1 MKKLLSLTLALAMTL
16 SLAMPVVAEGLPE
29 DTAAQQEVVQ
39 EVADDAPVETPE
51 PTKPTEPTEP
61 AEPTEQPTEAPT
73 AEPVETPTETPAE
86 TAEPVETPT
95 EELPTE
101 NGNAN
106 QYNDSVYDNMGMK
119 WYYTID
125 VNQTC
130 TISHA
135 DKNIEGDIVIPS
147 EIAGCP
153 VTQIAAYA
161 FYNCAKLTGVTIPD
175 TVTVIGDYAF
185 DNCENLQTVVLSK
198 NLESIGALGFGYCTN
213 LASIELPDTLTSLG
227 ERAFAQTALQQVE
240 IPANLTNSDG
250 LAFAWCYQLTNVTF
264 KAGATEVFKSMFLY
278 CKNLADV
285 TLPDTIQRID
295 DSAFTST
302 KIQNID
308 FPEDLNFIGN
318 WAFQKCSELGNVEIP
333 EKVSSIGSYAF
344 SETNI
349 EKIVIPKSVTSLG
362 DRAFDECKNLT
373 DVTLACE
380 SISDR
385 AFYSCSKLK
394 TVTLQTGVKSIGEE
408 AFAFCSVLDSIII
421 PHGVKEVG
429 DYAFEACSMLQTAKI
444 PGTVKQIGVRAFYGC
459 AKLANVTIDNGVQ
472 EIGAY
477 AFSGCSI
484 LDSVLIPDSVK
495 TIGES
500 AFAECQALT
509 NVTLPQE
516 LVVIND
522 RTFYHCLN
530 LSKIKIPSSVTR
542 IGKYAFYYTRKLVSI
557 KLPALETLEESVF
570 SWSGLQ
576 NITIP
581 AGVTTIENNAFQA
594 CRLKTITLPLSL
606 KKIYS
611 FRLLAKDIYYA
622 GSKADKSKI
631 EITGSDTSDSA
642 TWHYNSIGPDRT
654 QKPSA
659 GVKEPVVG
667 TVTAEKGKV
676 SILVRD
682 EEGQPIKGAE
692 LTQPGVDASIRRTDE
707 KGMAS
712 LPYNYGERFYAVASA
727 TGYYNA
733 AVKVDNIIDGEMRA
747 ITMKKFDAN
756 SYVCTSV
763 VITDPVAGTDNTYD
777 VLTPGNPVVIF
788 ADDNSPESR
797 TIIPEFQVADGAEPI
812 AKVVL
817 YQGTEKIGWSKSDW
831 KIETKFKQYCEPGI
845 PLYLVAYDEY
855 DMELLRVPLQISV
868 QPYNVIFPELSFGDS
883 NLSFKVSE
891 NIPVFGNKTVNI
903 NTNLKLPVELKVLE
917 GGKKV
922 RLYVNCNAIDGLDDL
937 KSEAEG
943 DVSKLLKKGVDKGL
957 EKLGKEKWQDLFGCS
972 FGITAC
978 GFGEATFSPNSD
990 AMVFNVRILVGISVN
1005 GTVTYYWVP
1014 SLVYI
1019 EGGLNGSA
1027 TGSFAVKAL
1036 KYTRQ
1041 TGWSFPFAPSGYI
1054 DLNVGGSL
1062 AGGVGAKK
1070 GLLKVYAEG
1079 AGKANLD
1086 VFWALPDNNWT
1097 VDATIRADFNCVI
1110 GDYATQIKM
1119 FENTFPI
1126 YDSSWDKT
1134 TATNSSAWT
1143 DEAAKMYDASAYTML
1158 ARNYVINASTQTG
1171 TAELAQAGVY
1181 PYTTPR
1187 LVEYKGKDYLF
1198 YLDDA
1203 TERGDADRTVLCYRV
1218 ETSTRWSDPVR
1229 VQDDGTGDH
1238 DYALMTTAD
1247 GIYVVW
1253 QNTKKVFGSDI
1264 DDLQTWQKAVGLTV
1278 AKASENGIE
1287 VIGNLN
1293 TSNEI
1298 QPNMLSLAVDNGDVV
1313 AAWVENDQ
1321 NALDGKGNNTI
1332 YTQKLN
1338 GESAVCATIDKPIVY
1353 MQAGNLN
1360 GKFTIAWV
1368 EDTDSDFT
1376 TVSDCDIFLYQ
1387 DGTITRVTNNEV
1399 NDGNPQFLQI
1409 DGGKLIWYSDKSI
1422 VQLDDVGA
1430 EPKAILE
1437 QSNQCAEN
1445 YHVSASNGR
1454 AVLTTVNSFTLSD
1467 ANTSTLYTSVFD
1479 GANWSTPTLSLMTDS
1494 SLGSMDVLCDSN
1506 GNPKLAY
1513 TLTEGNQTDLYAGA
1527 PKNPG
1532 IVQIGQIDTKMSD
1545 YMPNQ
1550 AMPIKV
1556 TLVNKGNGTGNV
1568 TARFV
1573 NADGTSV
1580 WQQDLGTIGADASKE
1595 FALENV
1601 ILPAGDYTL
1610 EVCTDNVVTAKSEI
1624 SLGKTDLS
1632 LGTNEYYSNGE
1643 KLLDIVAK
1651 NNSNIPAE
1659 ATLKI
1664 TEVGNPDNVLFEDSI
1679 GTLGAKESKPYI
1691 VNLTKMFADAG
1702 DIYGLEVS
1710 VSTEQEE
1717 TTLENNMQ
1725 TFYNVDKIDDIP
1737 SVTLNKTNLS
1747 MYPNKVVQLTA
1758 ETSGVA
1764 DEIQWSSNNE
1774 ACATVD
1780 NTGKVTAIAPGNATV
1795 TCTYG
1800 TATAQCYITVK
1811 DATGVITSGSY
1822 TIDEDAGTLTGFA
1835 PGTTPAQIRATLNDQ
1850 SVTFK
1855 KVNGEEAPEDKP
1867 IGTGCTVTNGNQ
1879 TLTLLL
1885 YGDVNGDG
1893 SITMLDMVAV
1903 RKHIMK
1909 VKLLEGIY
1917 LRAAAPSKPEAEN
1930 PNPSMLDM
1938 VRVRKYIMHV
1948 SDSVL

>member
-51 PTKPTEPTEP
+51 PTEPTEPTEP

-73 AEPVETPTETPAE
+73 AEPVETPTETP
-86 TAEPVETPT
+86 TEPVEPT
-95 EELPTE
+95 EEPAPTELPTE
-101 NGNAN
+101 NGEAK
-106 QYNDSVYDNMGMK
+106 QYDLTVYDGI
-119 WYYTID
+119 YYTLFSDGTAAID
-125 VNQTC
+125 KTKKDIAGAVVLP
-130 TISHA
+130 A
-135 DKNIEGDIVIPS
+135 EIEGHTL
-147 EIAGCP
+147 
-153 VTQIAAYA
+153 VTIGVFA
-161 FYNCAKLTGVTIPD
+161 FQGRSNITSVSIPD
-175 TVTVIGDYAF
+175 TVKQIQTGAF
-185 DNCENLQTVVLSK
+185 SSCTALESVNLPENLEV
-198 NLESIGALGFGYCTN
+198 
-213 LASIELPDTLTSLG
+213 LG
-227 ERAFAQTALQQVE
+227 ERAFDNCTSLKQIAIPGSVQGIAPSTFHSCKTLTEVSIGTGVTE
-240 IPANLTNSDG
+240 IDRNAFSYCENLTSINIPDG
-250 LAFAWCYQLTNVTF
+250 VSFIGECAFIDCTKLE
-264 KAGATEVFKSMFLY
+264 KIE
-278 CKNLADV
+278 
-285 TLPDTIQRID
+285 LPDSVVQIGED
-295 DSAFTST
+295 AFNGTGIKEMKIPNGVTEIKDLTFNNCTNLEKVSIPDHLTSIGVNAFSST
-302 KIQNID
+302 KITKIDLPATLTNI
-308 FPEDLNFIGN
+308 GA
-318 WAFQKCSELGNVEIP
+318 WAFQSGQLEKVIIPDGVTTIGNGAFSYNQIKELVIPDSVTNIGDYVFTSNQIEELTIPDKVTNIGRSAFSSNGNIKSLIIPDSVTTIGDHAFSNCWALEKIKLSQNLTSVGEGAFSGTGINSITIPESMTEIP
-333 EKVSSIGSYAF
+333 EEMFDYCLYLQHIA
-344 SETNI
+344 
-349 EKIVIPKSVTSLG
+349 IPKSVTSIGNNALVYYPN
-362 DRAFDECKNLT
+362 AF
-373 DVTLACE
+373 
-380 SISDR
+380 
-385 AFYSCSKLK
+385 
-394 TVTLQTGVKSIGEE
+394 GHGEE
-408 AFAFCSVLDSIII
+408 NKNKVSVYYVGS
-421 PHGVKEVG
+421 KE
-429 DYAFEACSMLQTAKI
+429 DKE
-444 PGTVKQIGVRAFYGC
+444 
-459 AKLANVTIDNGVQ
+459 KL
-472 EIGAY
+472 
-477 AFSGCSI
+477 
-484 LDSVLIPDSVK
+484 
-495 TIGES
+495 TIG
-500 AFAECQALT
+500 
-509 NVTLPQE
+509 
-516 LVVIND
+516 
-522 RTFYHCLN
+522 
-530 LSKIKIPSSVTR
+530 
-542 IGKYAFYYTRKLVSI
+542 
-557 KLPALETLEESVF
+557 
-570 SWSGLQ
+570 SGNSYLD
-576 NITIP
+576 N
-581 AGVTTIENNAFQA
+581 
-594 CRLKTITLPLSL
+594 
-606 KKIYS
+606 
-611 FRLLAKDIYYA
+611 
-622 GSKADKSKI
+622 
-631 EITGSDTSDSA
+631 A
-642 TWHYNSIGPDRT
+642 TWFFNSIGKDMTPT
-654 QKPSA
+654 PSA

-733 AVKVDNIIDGEMRA
+733 AVKVDNIIDGEMRV

-763 VITDPVAGTDNTYD
+763 VITDPVAGEDETYD

-788 ADDNSPESR
+788 ADDDSPESR

-817 YQGTEKIGWSKSDW
+817 YQGTKKIGWSKSDW
-831 KIETKFKQYCEPGI
+831 KIETKFKQYCEPGR

-868 QPYNVIFPELSFGDS
+868 QNYNAVLQNYTLGGSGVSFT
-883 NLSFKVSE
+883 VSE
-891 NIPVFGNKTVNI
+891 DIPILGGTKVEFNPKMS
-903 NTNLKLPVELKVLE
+903 LPIELRVIE
-917 GGKKV
+917 GGTKV
-922 RLYVNCNAIDGLDDL
+922 RVYVNCNDMEVGSLNDKIGSATDSVEKCL
-937 KSEAEG
+937 KS
-943 DVSKLLKKGVDKGL
+943 LLD
-957 EKLGKEKWQDLFGCS
+957 EKLEAHGKGDIKNLFGFS
-972 FGITAC
+972 ANITAC
-978 GFGEATFSPNSD
+978 GVGEATVSPGSNT
-990 AMVFNVRILVGISVN
+990 MIVNVKIMLGISVGGKFMYN
-1005 GTVTYYWVP
+1005 VMLVP
-1014 SLVYI
+1014 IPVYVEI
-1019 EGGLNGSA
+1019 GANGSA
-1027 TGSFAVKAL
+1027 TGIYTVNAL
-1036 KYTRQ
+1036 KLTPLTQNGVSYQ
-1041 TGWSFPFAPSGYI
+1041 GKASGAL
-1054 DLNVGGSL
+1054 DLNFGLSAALGAGFKNGL
-1062 AGGVGAKK
+1062 ATLA
-1070 GLLKVYAEG
+1070 AEG
-1079 AGKANLD
+1079 EVQGNMD
-1086 VFWALPDNNWT
+1086 VFWAMPSNNWT
-1097 VDATIRADFNCVI
+1097 VDATLRADIIAMAGPCK
-1110 GDYATQIKM
+1110 ATFKLK
-1119 FENTFPI
+1119 EETFPI
-1126 YDSSWDKT
+1126 YDSSWNKT
-1134 TATNSSAWT
+1134 ASTSNNAWATAT
-1143 DEAAKMYDASAYTML
+1143 AKMYDASSYTML
-1158 ARNYVINASTQTG
+1158 ERTYAINVDAQANG
-1171 TAELAQAGVY
+1171 TELTQAGVY
-1181 PYTTPR
+1181 PYTIPR
-1187 LVEYKGKDYLF
+1187 LAEYKGQKYLF

-1218 ETSTRWSDPVR
+1218 ETSTGWSDPVR
-1229 VQDDGTGDH
+1229 VQDDGTGDY
-1238 DYALMTTAD
+1238 DYALMTTDD
-1247 GIYVVW
+1247 GIYVAW
-1253 QNTKKVFGSDI
+1253 QNTKKAFGANI
-1264 DDLQTWQKAVGLTV
+1264 DDLTVWQKVVGLTV
-1278 AKASENGIE
+1278 AKVSGTDVEI
-1287 VIGNLN
+1287 IGNLD
-1293 TSNEI
+1293 TSEEI
-1298 QPNMLSLAVDNGDVV
+1298 EPKAPSLVSDNGKIIAV
-1313 AAWVENDQ
+1313 WTENNQ
-1321 NALDGKGNNTI
+1321 NALDSNGINTI
-1332 YTQKLN
+1332 YAQQLN
-1338 GESAVCATIDKPIVY
+1338 GERTACAALDKPIVY
-1353 MQAGNLN
+1353 LQAGKLN
-1360 GKFTIAWV
+1360 GKFTIAWT
-1368 EDTDSDFT
+1368 EDTDSDLT

-1409 DGGKLIWYSDKSI
+1409 NGGKLIWYSDKSI

-1430 EPKAILE
+1430 EPKTILE
-1437 QSNQCAEN
+1437 QSSQCAEN
-1445 YHVSASNGR
+1445 YRVSASNGR

-1513 TLTEGNQTDLYAGA
+1513 TLTEGNQTDLYAAA

-1532 IVQIGQIDTKMSD
+1532 IVQIRQIDTKMSD

-1737 SVTLNKTNLS
+1737 GVTLNKTNLS

-1835 PGTTPAQIRATLNDQ
+1835 PGTTPAQIRTTLNDQ
-1850 SVTFK
+1850 SVTFE

-1885 YGDVNGDG
+1885 YGDVDGDG
-1893 SITMLDMVAV
+1893 AIKMMDLVAI
-1903 RKHIMK
+1903 RKHIMR

-1917 LRAAAPSKPEAEN
+1917 LRAAAPSNPDAETPKPSI
-1930 PNPSMLDM
+1930 PDM

-1948 SDSVL
+1948 SDSVR

>member
-51 PTKPTEPTEP
+51 PTEPTEPTET

-73 AEPVETPTETPAE
+73 AEPVETPTETPTE
-86 TAEPVETPT
+86 PAEPTEEPAPT
-95 EELPTE
+95 ELPTE
-101 NGNAN
+101 SGEAK
-106 QYNDSVYDNMGMK
+106 QYDLTVYDGI
-119 WYYTID
+119 YYTLYSDGTAAIYKTKKD
-125 VNQTC
+125 IAGAVVLP
-130 TISHA
+130 A
-135 DKNIEGDIVIPS
+135 EIEGHTL
-147 EIAGCP
+147 
-153 VTQIAAYA
+153 VTITGYA
-161 FYNCAKLTGVTIPD
+161 FEDRSNITSVSIPD
-175 TVTVIGDYAF
+175 TVKQIQVDAFSFCTALESVNLPENLEVLGEDAF
-185 DNCENLQTVVLSK
+185 DNCTSLKQIAIPGSVQEIAPGTFYSCKALTEV
-198 NLESIGALGFGYCTN
+198 SIGTGVTEIDGNAFGYCEN
-213 LASIELPDTLTSLG
+213 LTSINIPDGVSFIGDSAFRGCTKLEKIELPDSVVQIEKYAFDETGIKEMKIPNGVTEIEEGTFKSCPNLEKVSIPDHLTSIGRHAFSFTKITKIDLPATLTNIG
-227 ERAFAQTALQQVE
+227 
-240 IPANLTNSDG
+240 
-250 LAFAWCYQLTNVTF
+250 
-264 KAGATEVFKSMFLY
+264 
-278 CKNLADV
+278 
-285 TLPDTIQRID
+285 
-295 DSAFTST
+295 DSAFQSGQLEKVIIPDGVTT
-302 KIQNID
+302 
-308 FPEDLNFIGN
+308 IGN
-318 WAFQKCSELGNVEIP
+318 GAFQYNQIKELVIPDSVTNIGDFVFGSNQIEELTIPDKVTNIGMWAFAFNKNIKSLIIPDSVTTIGDHAFSSCDALEKIKLSQNLTSVGKGAFSGTGINSITIPESMTEIP
-333 EKVSSIGSYAF
+333 EEMFDYCLYLQHIA
-344 SETNI
+344 
-349 EKIVIPKSVTSLG
+349 IPKSVTSIGNNALVYYP
-362 DRAFDECKNLT
+362 DAFG
-373 DVTLACE
+373 
-380 SISDR
+380 
-385 AFYSCSKLK
+385 Y
-394 TVTLQTGVKSIGEE
+394 GEE
-408 AFAFCSVLDSIII
+408 NKNKVSVYYVGS
-421 PHGVKEVG
+421 KE
-429 DYAFEACSMLQTAKI
+429 DKE
-444 PGTVKQIGVRAFYGC
+444 
-459 AKLANVTIDNGVQ
+459 KL
-472 EIGAY
+472 
-477 AFSGCSI
+477 
-484 LDSVLIPDSVK
+484 
-495 TIGES
+495 TIG
-500 AFAECQALT
+500 
-509 NVTLPQE
+509 
-516 LVVIND
+516 
-522 RTFYHCLN
+522 
-530 LSKIKIPSSVTR
+530 
-542 IGKYAFYYTRKLVSI
+542 
-557 KLPALETLEESVF
+557 
-570 SWSGLQ
+570 SGNSYLD
-576 NITIP
+576 N
-581 AGVTTIENNAFQA
+581 
-594 CRLKTITLPLSL
+594 
-606 KKIYS
+606 
-611 FRLLAKDIYYA
+611 
-622 GSKADKSKI
+622 
-631 EITGSDTSDSA
+631 A
-642 TWHYNSIGPDRT
+642 TWFVNSIGKDMTPT
-654 QKPSA
+654 PSA

-733 AVKVDNIIDGEMRA
+733 AVKVDNIIDGEMRV

-763 VITDPVAGTDNTYD
+763 VITDPVAGEDETYD

-788 ADDNSPESR
+788 ADDDSPESR
-797 TIIPEFQVADGAEPI
+797 IIIPEFQVADGAEPI

-817 YQGTEKIGWSKSDW
+817 YQGTKKIGWSKSDW

-868 QPYNVIFPELSFGDS
+868 QRYNVKYPEFSFGDS
-883 NLSFKVSE
+883 NLSFKVNE

-917 GGKKV
+917 GGTKV

-937 KSEAEG
+937 DLKSAAEG
-943 DVSKLLKKGVDKGL
+943 DVSELLKKGVDKGL
-957 EKLGKEKWQDLFGCS
+957 EKLGKENLQDLFGCS

-1014 SLVYI
+1014 LPVYV
-1019 EGGLNGSA
+1019 EAGLNGSA
-1027 TGSFAVKAL
+1027 TGSVAVKAL

-1062 AGGVGAKK
+1062 AAGAGTKK
-1070 GLLKVYAEG
+1070 GFFKLYAEV

-1086 VFWALPDNNWT
+1086 IFWALPDNNWT
-1097 VDATIRADFNCVI
+1097 VDATIRADINCVI
-1110 GDYATQIKM
+1110 GDFGEQIKLT
-1119 FENTFPI
+1119 ETTFPL

-1134 TATNSSAWT
+1134 TATNSSTWT
-1143 DEAAKMYDASAYTML
+1143 DEVAKMYDASAYTML

-1218 ETSTRWSDPVR
+1218 ETSTGWSDPVR
-1229 VQDDGTGDH
+1229 VQDDGTSDH
-1238 DYALMTTAD
+1238 DYALMTTED

-1278 AKASENGIE
+1278 AKVSENGID

-1298 QPNMLSLAVDNGDVV
+1298 QPTMLTLAGDNGDAV

-1338 GESAVCATIDKPIVY
+1338 GESAVCTTVDKPIVY

-1368 EDTDSDFT
+1368 EDTDSNLVT
-1376 TVSDCDIFLYQ
+1376 ESDCDIFLYQ

-1445 YHVSASNGR
+1445 YCVSASNGR

-1494 SLGSMDVLCDSN
+1494 RLGSMDVLCDSN

-1545 YMPNQ
+1545 YMPDQ

-1556 TLVNKGNGTGNV
+1556 TLANKGNGTGNV

-1679 GTLGAKESKPYI
+1679 GTLGSKESKPYI

-1811 DATGVITSGSY
+1811 DATGVITSDRY

-1835 PGTTPAQIRATLNDQ
+1835 PGTTPAQIRTTLNDQ
-1850 SVTFK
+1850 SVTFE

-1885 YGDVNGDG
+1885 YGDVDGDG
-1893 SITMLDMVAV
+1893 AIKMMDLVAI

-1917 LRAAAPSKPEAEN
+1917 LRAAAPSEPEAEN
-1930 PNPSMLDM
+1930 PNPLMRDM

>member
-51 PTKPTEPTEP
+51 PTEPTEPTET

-73 AEPVETPTETPAE
+73 AEPVETPTETPTE
-86 TAEPVETPT
+86 TAEPTEKPAPT
-95 EELPTE
+95 ELPVEDGDTKRY
-101 NGNAN
+101 NAEATN
-106 QYNDSVYDNMGMK
+106 LF
-119 WYYTID
+119 YYTIKED
-125 VNQTC
+125 GTC
-130 TISHA
+130 EITGCRE
-135 DKNIEGDIVIPS
+135 NVEGVLEIPS
-147 EIAGCP
+147 
-153 VTQIAAYA
+153 
-161 FYNCAKLTGVTIPD
+161 TID
-175 TVTVIGDYAF
+175 
-185 DNCENLQTVVLSK
+185 
-198 NLESIGALGFGYCTN
+198 GYT
-213 LASIELPDTLTSLG
+213 
-227 ERAFAQTALQQVE
+227 
-240 IPANLTNSDG
+240 
-250 LAFAWCYQLTNVTF
+250 
-264 KAGATEVFKSMFLY
+264 
-278 CKNLADV
+278 
-285 TLPDTIQRID
+285 
-295 DSAFTST
+295 
-302 KIQNID
+302 
-308 FPEDLNFIGN
+308 
-318 WAFQKCSELGNVEIP
+318 
-333 EKVSSIGSYAF
+333 
-344 SETNI
+344 
-349 EKIVIPKSVTSLG
+349 VTSLG
-362 DRAFDECKNLT
+362 NYALWTQEPTQGISATKIIMPDTIVSIGEGALSNNSNLT
-373 DVTLACE
+373 EVVFSENLVTIGKSAFSSDRGLISISLPEKLE
-380 SISDR
+380 SIS
-385 AFYSCSKLK
+385 
-394 TVTLQTGVKSIGEE
+394 
-408 AFAFCSVLDSIII
+408 
-421 PHGVKEVG
+421 G
-429 DYAFEACSMLQTAKI
+429 D
-444 PGTVKQIGVRAFYGC
+444 
-459 AKLANVTIDNGVQ
+459 
-472 EIGAY
+472 
-477 AFSGCSI
+477 AFSGCSKLQEI
-484 LDSVLIPDSVK
+484 EFNQNLKSIGGCAFEYCTGLTSLKLPEGLQSIGGSAFRTCRGLKNVIIPDSVTSMGQGVFAQCYDLQSVKLSQNMDTVPLGTFEQCDLRSVIIPDGVTSIEERAFSQCGKLAKVKIPGSVK
-495 TIGES
+495 TIGKQAFFNTFSLKEVRIPEGVEVIEYG
-500 AFAECQALT
+500 AFAGCHMESLI
-509 NVTLPQE
+509 LP
-516 LVVIND
+516 
-522 RTFYHCLN
+522 
-530 LSKIKIPSSVTR
+530 
-542 IGKYAFYYTRKLVSI
+542 VSI
-557 KLPALETLEESVF
+557 K
-570 SWSGLQ
+570 
-576 NITIP
+576 TI
-581 AGVTTIENNAFQA
+581 GKNAFQDGY
-594 CRLKTITLPLSL
+594 PS
-606 KKIYS
+606 KKDVYYQGSESDRAKIS
-611 FRLLAKDIYYA
+611 IDSTNFDKGVLA
-622 GSKADKSKI
+622 
-631 EITGSDTSDSA
+631 SA
-642 TWHYNSIGPDRT
+642 TWHYMSSGPDRT

-682 EEGQPIKGAE
+682 EEGQPIKGAA

-727 TGYYNA
+727 TGYFNA

-817 YQGTEKIGWSKSDW
+817 YQGTKKIGWSKSDW

-868 QPYNVIFPELSFGDS
+868 QRYNVKYPEFSFGDS
-883 NLSFKVSE
+883 NLSFKVNE

-917 GGKKV
+917 GGTKV

-937 KSEAEG
+937 DLKSAAEG
-943 DVSKLLKKGVDKGL
+943 DVSELLKKGVDKGL
-957 EKLGKEKWQDLFGCS
+957 EKLGKENLQDLFGCS

-1014 SLVYI
+1014 LPVYV
-1019 EGGLNGSA
+1019 EAGLNGSA
-1027 TGSFAVKAL
+1027 TGSVAVKAL

-1062 AGGVGAKK
+1062 AAGAGTKK
-1070 GLLKVYAEG
+1070 GFFKLYAEV

-1086 VFWALPDNNWT
+1086 IFWALPDNNWT
-1097 VDATIRADFNCVI
+1097 VDATIRADINCVI
-1110 GDYATQIKM
+1110 GDFGEQIKLT
-1119 FENTFPI
+1119 ETTFPL

-1134 TATNSSAWT
+1134 TATNSSTWT
-1143 DEAAKMYDASAYTML
+1143 DEVAKMYDASAYTML

-1218 ETSTRWSDPVR
+1218 ETSTGWSDPVR
-1229 VQDDGTGDH
+1229 VQDDGTSDH
-1238 DYALMTTAD
+1238 DYALMTTED

-1278 AKASENGIE
+1278 AKVSENGID

-1298 QPNMLSLAVDNGDVV
+1298 QPTMLTLAGDNGDAV

-1338 GESAVCATIDKPIVY
+1338 GESAVCTTVDKPIVY

-1368 EDTDSDFT
+1368 EDTDSNLVT
-1376 TVSDCDIFLYQ
+1376 ESDCDIFLYQ

-1445 YHVSASNGR
+1445 YCVSASNGR

-1494 SLGSMDVLCDSN
+1494 RLGSMDVLCDSN

-1545 YMPNQ
+1545 YMPDQ

-1556 TLVNKGNGTGNV
+1556 TLANKGNGTGNV

-1679 GTLGAKESKPYI
+1679 GTLGSKESKPYI

-1811 DATGVITSGSY
+1811 DATGVITSDRY

-1835 PGTTPAQIRATLNDQ
+1835 PGTTPAQIRTTLNDQ
-1850 SVTFK
+1850 SVTFE

-1885 YGDVNGDG
+1885 YGDVDGDG
-1893 SITMLDMVAV
+1893 AIKMMDLVAI

-1917 LRAAAPSKPEAEN
+1917 LRAAAPSEPEAEN
-1930 PNPSMLDM
+1930 PNPLMRDM

>member
-1 MKKLLSLTLALAMTL
+1 MKKILSLTLALAMTL

-51 PTKPTEPTEP
+51 PTEPTEPTET

-73 AEPVETPTETPAE
+73 AEPVETPTETPTE
-86 TAEPVETPT
+86 TAEPTEKPAPT
-95 EELPTE
+95 ELPVEDGDTKRY
-101 NGNAN
+101 NAEATN
-106 QYNDSVYDNMGMK
+106 LF
-119 WYYTID
+119 YYTIKED
-125 VNQTC
+125 GTC
-130 TISHA
+130 EITGCRE
-135 DKNIEGDIVIPS
+135 NVEGVLEIPS
-147 EIAGCP
+147 
-153 VTQIAAYA
+153 
-161 FYNCAKLTGVTIPD
+161 TID
-175 TVTVIGDYAF
+175 
-185 DNCENLQTVVLSK
+185 
-198 NLESIGALGFGYCTN
+198 GYT
-213 LASIELPDTLTSLG
+213 
-227 ERAFAQTALQQVE
+227 
-240 IPANLTNSDG
+240 
-250 LAFAWCYQLTNVTF
+250 
-264 KAGATEVFKSMFLY
+264 
-278 CKNLADV
+278 
-285 TLPDTIQRID
+285 
-295 DSAFTST
+295 
-302 KIQNID
+302 
-308 FPEDLNFIGN
+308 
-318 WAFQKCSELGNVEIP
+318 
-333 EKVSSIGSYAF
+333 
-344 SETNI
+344 
-349 EKIVIPKSVTSLG
+349 VTSLG
-362 DRAFDECKNLT
+362 NYALWTQEPTQGISATKIIMPDTIVSIGEGALSNNSNLT
-373 DVTLACE
+373 EVVFSENLVTIGKSAFSSDRGLISISLPEKLE
-380 SISDR
+380 SIS
-385 AFYSCSKLK
+385 
-394 TVTLQTGVKSIGEE
+394 
-408 AFAFCSVLDSIII
+408 
-421 PHGVKEVG
+421 G
-429 DYAFEACSMLQTAKI
+429 D
-444 PGTVKQIGVRAFYGC
+444 
-459 AKLANVTIDNGVQ
+459 
-472 EIGAY
+472 
-477 AFSGCSI
+477 AFSGCSKLQEI
-484 LDSVLIPDSVK
+484 EFNQNLKSIGGCAFEYCTGLTSLKLPEGLQSIGGSAFRTCRGLKNVIIPDSVTSMGQGVFAQCYDLQSVKLSQNMDTVPLGTFEQCDLRSVIIPDGVTSIEERAFSQCGKLAKVKIPGSVK
-495 TIGES
+495 TIGKQAFFNTFSLKEVRIPEGVEVIEYG
-500 AFAECQALT
+500 AFAGCHMESLI
-509 NVTLPQE
+509 LP
-516 LVVIND
+516 
-522 RTFYHCLN
+522 
-530 LSKIKIPSSVTR
+530 
-542 IGKYAFYYTRKLVSI
+542 VSI
-557 KLPALETLEESVF
+557 K
-570 SWSGLQ
+570 
-576 NITIP
+576 TI
-581 AGVTTIENNAFQA
+581 GKNAFQDGY
-594 CRLKTITLPLSL
+594 PS
-606 KKIYS
+606 KKDVYYQGSESDRAKIS
-611 FRLLAKDIYYA
+611 IDSTNFDKGVLA
-622 GSKADKSKI
+622 
-631 EITGSDTSDSA
+631 SA
-642 TWHYNSIGPDRT
+642 TWHYMSSGPDRT

-682 EEGQPIKGAE
+682 EEGQPIKGAA

-727 TGYYNA
+727 TGYFNA

-763 VITDPVAGTDNTYD
+763 VITDPVAGEDETYD

-788 ADDNSPESR
+788 ADDDSPESR

-817 YQGTEKIGWSKSDW
+817 YQGTKKIGWSKSDW

-868 QPYNVIFPELSFGDS
+868 QRYNVKYPEFSFGDS
-883 NLSFKVSE
+883 NLSFKVNE

-917 GGKKV
+917 GGTKV

-937 KSEAEG
+937 DLKSAAEG
-943 DVSKLLKKGVDKGL
+943 DVSELLKKGVDKGL
-957 EKLGKEKWQDLFGCS
+957 EKLGKENLQDLFGCS

-1014 SLVYI
+1014 LPVYV
-1019 EGGLNGSA
+1019 EAGLNGSA
-1027 TGSFAVKAL
+1027 TGSVAVKAL

-1062 AGGVGAKK
+1062 AAGAGTKK
-1070 GLLKVYAEG
+1070 GFFKLYAEV

-1086 VFWALPDNNWT
+1086 IFWALPDNNWT
-1097 VDATIRADFNCVI
+1097 VDATIRADINCVI
-1110 GDYATQIKM
+1110 GDFGEQIKLT
-1119 FENTFPI
+1119 ETTFPL

-1134 TATNSSAWT
+1134 TATNSSTWT
-1143 DEAAKMYDASAYTML
+1143 DEVAKMYDASAYTML

-1218 ETSTRWSDPVR
+1218 ETSTGWSDPVR
-1229 VQDDGTGDH
+1229 VQDDGTSDH
-1238 DYALMTTAD
+1238 DYALMTTED

-1278 AKASENGIE
+1278 AKVSENGID

-1298 QPNMLSLAVDNGDVV
+1298 QPTMLTLAGDNGDAV

-1338 GESAVCATIDKPIVY
+1338 GESAVCTTVDKPIVY

-1368 EDTDSDFT
+1368 EDTDSNLVT
-1376 TVSDCDIFLYQ
+1376 ESDCDIFLYQ

-1445 YHVSASNGR
+1445 YCVSASNGR

-1494 SLGSMDVLCDSN
+1494 RLGSMDVLCDSN

-1545 YMPNQ
+1545 YMPDQ

-1679 GTLGAKESKPYI
+1679 GTLGSKESKPYI

-1717 TTLENNMQ
+1717 TTLENNMR

-1774 ACATVD
+1774 ACVTVD

-1811 DATGVITSGSY
+1811 DATGVITSDSY
-1822 TIDEDAGTLTGFA
+1822 TIDEDASTLTGFA

-1850 SVTFK
+1850 
-1855 KVNGEEAPEDKP
+1855 
-1867 IGTGCTVTNGNQ
+1867 CC
-1879 TLTLLL
+1879 
-1885 YGDVNGDG
+1885 DG
-1893 SITMLDMVAV
+1893 
-1903 RKHIMK
+1903 
-1909 VKLLEGIY
+1909 
-1917 LRAAAPSKPEAEN
+1917 
-1930 PNPSMLDM
+1930 
-1938 VRVRKYIMHV
+1938 
-1948 SDSVL
+1948 

>member
-51 PTKPTEPTEP
+51 PTEPTEPTEP

-73 AEPVETPTETPAE
+73 AEPVETPTETPTE
-86 TAEPVETPT
+86 TTEPT
-95 EELPTE
+95 EEPAPTE
-101 NGNAN
+101 LPVEDGETKSYNAEAADLFN
-106 QYNDSVYDNMGMK
+106 YTVKEDGTCEITSCKKDVEGELEIPS
-119 WYYTID
+119 TID
-125 VNQTC
+125 
-130 TISHA
+130 
-135 DKNIEGDIVIPS
+135 G
-147 EIAGCP
+147 
-153 VTQIAAYA
+153 Y
-161 FYNCAKLTGVTIPD
+161 
-175 TVTVIGDYAF
+175 TV
-185 DNCENLQTVVLSK
+185 
-198 NLESIGALGFGYCTN
+198 
-213 LASIELPDTLTSLG
+213 TSLG
-227 ERAFAQTALQQVE
+227 ERSLFIIL
-240 IPANLTNSDG
+240 NSDD
-250 LAFAWCYQLTNVTF
+250 QRNPIS
-264 KAGATEVFKSMFLY
+264 ATKVVM
-278 CKNLADV
+278 
-285 TLPDTIQRID
+285 PDTIVSIGDQALAYNSNLTEIVFSKNLVTIGKRTFAD
-295 DSAFTST
+295 DGGLTSIT
-302 KIQNID
+302 
-308 FPEDLNFIGN
+308 L
-318 WAFQKCSELGNVEIP
+318 P
-333 EKVSSIGSYAF
+333 EK
-344 SETNI
+344 
-349 EKIVIPKSVTSLG
+349 L
-362 DRAFDECKNLT
+362 
-373 DVTLACE
+373 E
-380 SISDR
+380 SIPD
-385 AFYSCSKLK
+385 
-394 TVTLQTGVKSIGEE
+394 E
-408 AFAFCSVLDSIII
+408 
-421 PHGVKEVG
+421 
-429 DYAFEACSMLQTAKI
+429 
-444 PGTVKQIGVRAFYGC
+444 AFYGC
-459 AKLANVTIDNGVQ
+459 GNLKEINFNQNLKSIGIDAFEYCNALVDVELPDGLQSIANCAFEKCKSLKSVVIPDSVTNMGESVFFECYNLQSVKLSKGLKTIPRFTFKQCDLLSVIIPDGVTAIEESAFTQCGKLAKVK
-472 EIGAY
+472 
-477 AFSGCSI
+477 
-484 LDSVLIPDSVK
+484 IPGSVK
-495 TIGES
+495 TIGKEAFFNTFS
-500 AFAECQALT
+500 LKEVRIPEGVEVIEYRAFAGCHVESLI
-509 NVTLPQE
+509 LP
-516 LVVIND
+516 
-522 RTFYHCLN
+522 
-530 LSKIKIPSSVTR
+530 
-542 IGKYAFYYTRKLVSI
+542 VSI
-557 KLPALETLEESVF
+557 K
-570 SWSGLQ
+570 
-576 NITIP
+576 TI
-581 AGVTTIENNAFQA
+581 GENAFQYNWPRKENVYYQGSESDRA
-594 CRLKTITLPLSL
+594 
-606 KKIYS
+606 KIS
-611 FRLLAKDIYYA
+611 IDATNFDEGFLA
-622 GSKADKSKI
+622 
-631 EITGSDTSDSA
+631 SA
-642 TWHYNSIGPDRT
+642 TWHYMSSGPDRT

-682 EEGQPIKGAE
+682 EEGQPIKGAA

-727 TGYYNA
+727 TGYFNA

-756 SYVCTSV
+756 SYVCTSA
-763 VITDPVAGTDNTYD
+763 VITDPVAGEDETYD

-788 ADDNSPESR
+788 ADDDSAESR

-817 YQGTEKIGWSKSDW
+817 YQGTKKIGWSKSDW

-868 QPYNVIFPELSFGDS
+868 QRYNVKYPEFSFGDS
-883 NLSFKVSE
+883 NLSFKVNE

-917 GGKKV
+917 GGTKV

-937 KSEAEG
+937 DLKSAAEG
-943 DVSKLLKKGVDKGL
+943 DVSELLKKGVDKGL
-957 EKLGKEKWQDLFGCS
+957 EKLGKENLQDLFGCS

-1014 SLVYI
+1014 LPVYV
-1019 EGGLNGSA
+1019 EAGLNGSA
-1027 TGSFAVKAL
+1027 TGSVAVKAL

-1062 AGGVGAKK
+1062 AAGAGTKK
-1070 GLLKVYAEG
+1070 GFFKLYAEV

-1086 VFWALPDNNWT
+1086 IFWALPDNNWT
-1097 VDATIRADFNCVI
+1097 VDATIRADINCVI
-1110 GDYATQIKM
+1110 GDFGEQIKLT
-1119 FENTFPI
+1119 ETTFPL

-1134 TATNSSAWT
+1134 TATNSSTWT
-1143 DEAAKMYDASAYTML
+1143 DEVAKMYDASAYTML
-1158 ARNYVINASTQTG
+1158 ARNYVINASTHTG
-1171 TAELAQAGVY
+1171 TAELPQAGVY

-1218 ETSTRWSDPVR
+1218 ETSTGWSDPVR
-1229 VQDDGTGDH
+1229 VQDDGTSDH
-1238 DYALMTTAD
+1238 DYALMTTED

-1278 AKASENGIE
+1278 AKVSENGID

-1298 QPNMLSLAVDNGDVV
+1298 QPTMLTLAGDNGDAV

-1338 GESAVCATIDKPIVY
+1338 GESAVCTTVDKPIVY

-1368 EDTDSDFT
+1368 EDTDSNLVT
-1376 TVSDCDIFLYQ
+1376 ESDCDIFLYQ

-1445 YHVSASNGR
+1445 YCVSASNGR

-1494 SLGSMDVLCDSN
+1494 RLGSMDVLCDSN

-1545 YMPNQ
+1545 YMPDQ

-1556 TLVNKGNGTGNV
+1556 TLANKGNGTGNV

-1679 GTLGAKESKPYI
+1679 GTLGSKESKPYI

-1835 PGTTPAQIRATLNDQ
+1835 PGTTPAQIRTTLNDQ
-1850 SVTFK
+1850 SVTFE

-1885 YGDVNGDG
+1885 YGDVDGDG
-1893 SITMLDMVAV
+1893 AIKMMDLVAI

-1917 LRAAAPSKPEAEN
+1917 LRAAAPSEPEAEN
-1930 PNPSMLDM
+1930 PNPSMRDM

>member
-51 PTKPTEPTEP
+51 PTEPTEPTEP

-86 TAEPVETPT
+86 TVEPTEKPAPTELPVEDGETKSYNAEAADLFNYT
-95 EELPTE
+95 VKEDGTCEITSCKKDVEGELEIP
-101 NGNAN
+101 
-106 QYNDSVYDNMGMK
+106 S
-119 WYYTID
+119 TID
-125 VNQTC
+125 
-130 TISHA
+130 
-135 DKNIEGDIVIPS
+135 G
-147 EIAGCP
+147 
-153 VTQIAAYA
+153 Y
-161 FYNCAKLTGVTIPD
+161 
-175 TVTVIGDYAF
+175 TV
-185 DNCENLQTVVLSK
+185 
-198 NLESIGALGFGYCTN
+198 
-213 LASIELPDTLTSLG
+213 TSLG
-227 ERAFAQTALQQVE
+227 ERSLFIIL
-240 IPANLTNSDG
+240 NSDD
-250 LAFAWCYQLTNVTF
+250 QRNPIS
-264 KAGATEVFKSMFLY
+264 ATKVVM
-278 CKNLADV
+278 
-285 TLPDTIQRID
+285 PDTIVSIGDQALAYNSNLTEIVFSKNLVTIGKRTFAD
-295 DSAFTST
+295 DGGLTSIT
-302 KIQNID
+302 
-308 FPEDLNFIGN
+308 L
-318 WAFQKCSELGNVEIP
+318 P
-333 EKVSSIGSYAF
+333 EK
-344 SETNI
+344 
-349 EKIVIPKSVTSLG
+349 L
-362 DRAFDECKNLT
+362 
-373 DVTLACE
+373 E
-380 SISDR
+380 SIPD
-385 AFYSCSKLK
+385 
-394 TVTLQTGVKSIGEE
+394 E
-408 AFAFCSVLDSIII
+408 
-421 PHGVKEVG
+421 
-429 DYAFEACSMLQTAKI
+429 
-444 PGTVKQIGVRAFYGC
+444 AFYGC
-459 AKLANVTIDNGVQ
+459 GNLKEINFNQNLKSIGIDAFEYCNALVDVELPDGLQSIANCAFEKCKSLKSVVIPDSVTNMGESVFFECYNLQSVKLSKGLKTIPRFTFKQCDLLSVIIPDGVTAIEESAFTQCGKLAKVK
-472 EIGAY
+472 
-477 AFSGCSI
+477 
-484 LDSVLIPDSVK
+484 IPGSVK
-495 TIGES
+495 TIGKEAFFNTFS
-500 AFAECQALT
+500 LKEVRIPEGVEVIEYRAFAGCHVESLI
-509 NVTLPQE
+509 LP
-516 LVVIND
+516 
-522 RTFYHCLN
+522 
-530 LSKIKIPSSVTR
+530 
-542 IGKYAFYYTRKLVSI
+542 VSI
-557 KLPALETLEESVF
+557 K
-570 SWSGLQ
+570 
-576 NITIP
+576 TI
-581 AGVTTIENNAFQA
+581 GENAFQYNWPRKENVYYQGSESDRA
-594 CRLKTITLPLSL
+594 
-606 KKIYS
+606 KIS
-611 FRLLAKDIYYA
+611 IDATNFDEGFLA
-622 GSKADKSKI
+622 
-631 EITGSDTSDSA
+631 SA
-642 TWHYNSIGPDRT
+642 TWHYMSSGPDRT

-682 EEGQPIKGAE
+682 EEGQPIKGAA

-727 TGYYNA
+727 TGYFNA

-756 SYVCTSV
+756 SYVCTSA
-763 VITDPVAGTDNTYD
+763 VITDPVAGEDETYD

-788 ADDNSPESR
+788 ADDDSAESR

-817 YQGTEKIGWSKSDW
+817 YQGTKKIGWSKSDW

-868 QPYNVIFPELSFGDS
+868 QRYNVKYPEFSFGDS
-883 NLSFKVSE
+883 NLSFKVNE

-917 GGKKV
+917 GGTKV

-937 KSEAEG
+937 DLKSAAEG
-943 DVSKLLKKGVDKGL
+943 DVSELLKKGVDKGL
-957 EKLGKEKWQDLFGCS
+957 EKLGKENLQDLFGCS

-1014 SLVYI
+1014 LPVYV
-1019 EGGLNGSA
+1019 EAGLNGSA
-1027 TGSFAVKAL
+1027 TGSVAVKAL

-1062 AGGVGAKK
+1062 AAGAGTKK
-1070 GLLKVYAEG
+1070 GFFKLYAEV

-1086 VFWALPDNNWT
+1086 IFWALPDNNWT
-1097 VDATIRADFNCVI
+1097 VDATIRADINCVI
-1110 GDYATQIKM
+1110 GDFGEQIKLT
-1119 FENTFPI
+1119 ETTFPL

-1134 TATNSSAWT
+1134 TATNSSTWT
-1143 DEAAKMYDASAYTML
+1143 DEVAKMYDASAYTML
-1158 ARNYVINASTQTG
+1158 ARNYVINASTHTG
-1171 TAELAQAGVY
+1171 TAELPQAGVY

-1218 ETSTRWSDPVR
+1218 ETSTGWSDPVR
-1229 VQDDGTGDH
+1229 VQDDGTSDH

-1278 AKASENGIE
+1278 AKVSENGID

-1298 QPNMLSLAVDNGDVV
+1298 QPTMLTLAGDNGDAV

-1338 GESAVCATIDKPIVY
+1338 GESAVCTTVDKPIVY

-1368 EDTDSDFT
+1368 EDTDSNLVT
-1376 TVSDCDIFLYQ
+1376 ESDCDIFLYQ

-1445 YHVSASNGR
+1445 YCVSASNGR

-1494 SLGSMDVLCDSN
+1494 RLGSMDVLCDSN

-1545 YMPNQ
+1545 YMPDQ

-1556 TLVNKGNGTGNV
+1556 TLANKGNGTGNV

-1717 TTLENNMQ
+1717 TTLENNMR

-1774 ACATVD
+1774 ACVTVD

-1811 DATGVITSGSY
+1811 DATGVITSDSY

-1850 SVTFK
+1850 SVTFE

-1885 YGDVNGDG
+1885 YGDVDGDG
-1893 SITMLDMVAV
+1893 AIKMMDLVAI
-1903 RKHIMK
+1903 RKHIMR
-1909 VKLLEGIY
+1909 VKLLEGLY
-1917 LRAAAPSKPEAEN
+1917 LRAAAPSNPDAETPKPSI
-1930 PNPSMLDM
+1930 PDM

>member
-51 PTKPTEPTEP
+51 PTEPTEPTEP

-86 TAEPVETPT
+86 PAEPT
-95 EELPTE
+95 EEPAPTE
-101 NGNAN
+101 LPVEDGEAN
-106 QYNDSVYDNMGMK
+106 QYDVSYDGFGKMDAVYDGVGYKFNDDGTASIG
-119 WYYTID
+119 YVD
-125 VNQTC
+125 R
-130 TISHA
+130 
-135 DKNIEGDIVIPS
+135 NIEGKVVVPKTV
-147 EIAGCP
+147 EGRT
-153 VTQIAAYA
+153 VTSIIDRA
-161 FYNCAKLTGVTIPD
+161 FYNCGKMTEVILPNSLTSIGRESFRLCKSLEKVELPDSVVQIGAAAFEYTALGEIVIPDGVTSIE
-175 TVTVIGDYAF
+175 
-185 DNCENLQTVVLSK
+185 DNTFRECENL
-198 NLESIGALGFGYCTN
+198 
-213 LASIELPDTLTSLG
+213 
-227 ERAFAQTALQQVE
+227 
-240 IPANLTNSDG
+240 
-250 LAFAWCYQLTNVTF
+250 
-264 KAGATEVFKSMFLY
+264 
-278 CKNLADV
+278 
-285 TLPDTIQRID
+285 
-295 DSAFTST
+295 
-302 KIQNID
+302 
-308 FPEDLNFIGN
+308 
-318 WAFQKCSELGNVEIP
+318 
-333 EKVSSIGSYAF
+333 
-344 SETNI
+344 
-349 EKIVIPKSVTSLG
+349 KSVSLP
-362 DRAFDECKNLT
+362 KHL
-373 DVTLACE
+373 V
-380 SISDR
+380 S
-385 AFYSCSKLK
+385 
-394 TVTLQTGVKSIGEE
+394 
-408 AFAFCSVLDSIII
+408 
-421 PHGVKEVG
+421 
-429 DYAFEACSMLQTAKI
+429 
-444 PGTVKQIGVRAFYGC
+444 
-459 AKLANVTIDNGVQ
+459 
-472 EIGAY
+472 
-477 AFSGCSI
+477 
-484 LDSVLIPDSVK
+484 
-495 TIGES
+495 IGES
-500 AFAECQALT
+500 AFSDT
-509 NVTLPQE
+509 M
-516 LVVIND
+516 
-522 RTFYHCLN
+522 
-530 LSKIKIPSSVTR
+530 LSKIDLPATLTNIGVGGLSHSQLQEIIIPDGITTISQGAFAYNKIKKLVIPDSVTS
-542 IGKYAFYYTRKLVSI
+542 IGNDAFMQNEIEQLTIPNNVTNIGRHAFNGNDGFKEVIIPDSVTSIGDAAFDDCASLEKVKLSQNLTSVGTGVFTGTNINSIVIPESMTEIPDQMFYNCTR
-557 KLPALETLEESVF
+557 
-570 SWSGLQ
+570 LQ
-576 NITIP
+576 YITIP
-581 AGVTTIENNAFQA
+581 ASIKSIGHHA
-594 CRLKTITLPLSL
+594 LTLPYAFGLG
-606 KKIYS
+606 KENKTYV
-611 FRLLAKDIYYA
+611 YYA
-622 GSKADKSKI
+622 GGEADKEKI
-631 EITGSDTSDSA
+631 TIGNNNSFFDNA
-642 TWHYNSIGPDRT
+642 TWFFNSIGKDMTPT
-654 QKPSA
+654 PSA

-667 TVTAEKGKV
+667 TVTVEKGKV

-682 EEGQPIKGAE
+682 EEGQPIKGAA
-692 LTQPGVDASIRRTDE
+692 LTQPGVDESIRRTDE

-712 LPYNYGERFYAVASA
+712 LPYNYGERFYALASA
-727 TGYYNA
+727 TGYFNA
-733 AVKVDNIIDGEMRA
+733 SVKVDNIIDGEMRV

-756 SYVCTSV
+756 SYVCTSA

-817 YQGTEKIGWSKSDW
+817 YQGTKKIGWSKSDW
-831 KIETKFKQYCEPGI
+831 KIETKFKQYCEPGR

-868 QPYNVIFPELSFGDS
+868 QNYNAVLQDYTLGGSGVSFT
-883 NLSFKVSE
+883 VSE
-891 NIPVFGNKTVNI
+891 DIPILGGTKVEFNPKMS
-903 NTNLKLPVELKVLE
+903 LPIKVCSIE
-917 GGKKV
+917 GGTKV
-922 RLYVNCNAIDGLDDL
+922 RVYVNCNDIEAGSLNKKISSANGSIEKAL
-937 KSEAEG
+937 KS
-943 DVSKLLKKGVDKGL
+943 LLD
-957 EKLGKEKWQDLFGCS
+957 EKLEAHGKGDIKNLFGFS
-972 FGITAC
+972 ANITAC
-978 GFGEATFSPNSD
+978 GVGEATVSPESNT
-990 AMVFNVRILVGISVN
+990 MIVNVKIMLGISVGGKFMYN
-1005 GTVTYYWVP
+1005 VMLVP
-1014 SLVYI
+1014 IPVYVEI
-1019 EGGLNGSA
+1019 GANGSA
-1027 TGSFAVKAL
+1027 TGIYTVNAL
-1036 KYTRQ
+1036 KLTPLTQNGVSYQ
-1041 TGWSFPFAPSGYI
+1041 GKASGAL
-1054 DLNVGGSL
+1054 DLNFGLSAALGAGFKNGL
-1062 AGGVGAKK
+1062 ATLA
-1070 GLLKVYAEG
+1070 AEG
-1079 AGKANLD
+1079 EVQGNMD
-1086 VFWALPDNNWT
+1086 VFWAMPSNNWT
-1097 VDATIRADFNCVI
+1097 VDATLRADIIAMAGPFT
-1110 GDYATQIKM
+1110 ATFKLA
-1119 FENTFPI
+1119 EETFPI
-1126 YDSSWDKT
+1126 YDSSWNKT
-1134 TATNSSAWT
+1134 ASTSNNAWATAT
-1143 DEAAKMYDASAYTML
+1143 AKMYDASSYTML
-1158 ARNYVINASTQTG
+1158 ERTYAMNVDAQANG
-1171 TAELAQAGVY
+1171 TELTQAGVY
-1181 PYTTPR
+1181 PYTIPR
-1187 LVEYKGKDYLF
+1187 LAEYKGQKYLF

-1218 ETSTRWSDPVR
+1218 ETSTGWSDPVR
-1229 VQDDGTGDH
+1229 VQDDGTGDY
-1238 DYALMTTAD
+1238 DYALMTTDD
-1247 GIYVVW
+1247 GIYVAW
-1253 QNTKKVFGSDI
+1253 QNTKKAFGAKI
-1264 DDLQTWQKAVGLTV
+1264 DDLTAWQKVVGLTV
-1278 AKASENGIE
+1278 AKVSGTDVEI
-1287 VIGNLN
+1287 IGNLD
-1293 TSNEI
+1293 TSEEI
-1298 QPNMLSLAVDNGDVV
+1298 EPKAPSLVSDNGKIIAV
-1313 AAWVENDQ
+1313 WTENNQ
-1321 NALDGKGNNTI
+1321 NALDSNGINTI
-1332 YTQKLN
+1332 YAQQLN
-1338 GESAVCATIDKPIVY
+1338 GERTACAALDKPIVY
-1353 MQAGNLN
+1353 LQAGKLN
-1360 GKFTIAWV
+1360 GKFTIAWT
-1368 EDTDSDFT
+1368 EDTDSDLT

-1430 EPKAILE
+1430 EPKTILE
-1437 QSNQCAEN
+1437 QSSQCAEN
-1445 YHVSASNGR
+1445 YRVSASNGR

-1513 TLTEGNQTDLYAGA
+1513 TLTEGNQTDLYAAA

-1532 IVQIGQIDTKMSD
+1532 IVQIGQIDMEMSD

-1774 ACATVD
+1774 ACVTVD

-1811 DATGVITSGSY
+1811 DATGVITSDSY

-1850 SVTFK
+1850 SVTFEK
-1855 KVNGEEAPEDKP
+1855 ANGEEAPENSA
-1867 IGTGCTVTNGNQ
+1867 IGTGCIVTNGNQ

-1885 YGDVNGDG
+1885 YGDVDGDG
-1893 SITMLDMVAV
+1893 AIKMMDLVAI
-1903 RKHIMK
+1903 RKHIMR

-1917 LRAAAPSKPEAEN
+1917 LRAAAPCKPDAET
-1930 PNPSMLDM
+1930 PNPSIPDM